1 MEVFFIPL
9 YYRNTLSS
17 EMLTHSAVLL
27 SIARRRA
34 KREKEEK
41 GVILNVSWET
51 REKFISV
58 REKSFKNSLT

>member
-9 YYRNTLSS
+9 YYSNTLSS

-41 GVILNVSWET
+41 GVILNVS
-51 REKFISV
+51 
-58 REKSFKNSLT
+58 